1 MKVCSKIIV
10 LNINIKMVVE
20 SLKIKSTSYYF
31 WNDMVYLDDFDVELV
46 KAARRESRI
55 DVDIY
60 YIGYI
65 IDKPFI
71 FNY

>member
-1 MKVCSKIIV
+1 MKVCSKIIG

-20 SLKIKSTSYYF
+20 SLKLKSTSYYF

-46 KAARRESRI
+46 KVVRRESRI

-60 YIGYI
+60 YIG
-65 IDKPFI
+65 
-71 FNY
+71 